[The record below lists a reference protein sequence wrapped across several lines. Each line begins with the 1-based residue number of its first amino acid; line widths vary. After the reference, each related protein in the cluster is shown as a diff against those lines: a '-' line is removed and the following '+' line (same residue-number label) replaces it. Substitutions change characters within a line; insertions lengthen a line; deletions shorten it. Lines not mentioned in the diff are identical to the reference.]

1 MQVIFYRLLKNKVS
15 RSSFGLH
22 LGYVTHKTVVIQGN
36 HEQPACLFNY
46 SCRFRLLCVSQN
58 TTLIKLTT

>member
-15 RSSFGLH
+15 PSSFGLH

-36 HEQPACLFNY
+36 KEQPACLFNY
-46 SCRFRLLCVSQN
+46 CAYHKIRL
-58 TTLIKLTT
+58 